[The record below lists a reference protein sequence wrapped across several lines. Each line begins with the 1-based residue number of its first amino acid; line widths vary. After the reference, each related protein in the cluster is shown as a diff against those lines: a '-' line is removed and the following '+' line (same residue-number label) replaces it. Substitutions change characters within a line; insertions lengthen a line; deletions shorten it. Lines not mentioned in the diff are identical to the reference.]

1 MKTDEEVI
9 ERLRRAGSAVRPP
22 ADPLDRLRLRQ
33 AAKHRRERVTA
44 GVIAMVLFVAAVG
57 GSLFALRGV
66 WSVQRRVHASTG
78 WTPDRSLEV
87 GPGQYFYLKG
97 TAFGLDGSTQRQET
111 WWAPDGSGELRF
123 GTNRPDKYSPYPPAG
138 AYGTG
143 DFPLPYASDP
153 SESDLSGLSD
163 DPGVLTEQVRERARR
178 DGLSVWRAI
187 LRLLDHERAPQALPE
202 LRAAL
207 FDVAGR
213 LDGVARRDGVEDP
226 VGRDAIALAF
236 TDRDEC
242 VLEQCPNWELF
253 FDPGTHQL
261 MDEAVGWDASP
272 VPFLVLESAIVGGR
286 GSEPTE
292 DELLFPRPVRDPAPP
307 VQPSPSLR

>member
-1 MKTDEEVI
+1 M
-9 ERLRRAGSAVRPP
+9 
-22 ADPLDRLRLRQ
+22 
-33 AAKHRRERVTA
+33 
-44 GVIAMVLFVAAVG
+44 
-57 GSLFALRGV
+57 
-66 WSVQRRVHASTG
+66 
-78 WTPDRSLEV
+78 
-87 GPGQYFYLKG
+87 
-97 TAFGLDGSTQRQET
+97 
-111 WWAPDGSGELRF
+111 
-123 GTNRPDKYSPYPPAG
+123 
-138 AYGTG
+138 
-143 DFPLPYASDP
+143 
-153 SESDLSGLSD
+153 
-163 DPGVLTEQVRERARR
+163 
-178 DGLSVWRAI
+178 SVWRAI

-292 DELLFPRPVRDPAPP
+292 DELLFPRPVRDLAPP
-307 VQPSPSLR
+307 VQPSPSLP